1 MPFYI
6 FERRNSMNNGK
17 RKGYFYKVDAHEIE
31 ILVTEEVK
39 ESFCFMPDCVGPYLE
54 PVPDDKIVPMIQ
66 RNIKSLQ
73 WITTRRPVKIFRV
86 QNAERSVEQLCQ
98 C

>member
-1 MPFYI
+1 
-6 FERRNSMNNGK
+6 MNNGK
-17 RKGYFYKVDAHEIE
+17 KKGYFYRVDAHQIE

-39 ESFCFMPDCVGPYLE
+39 ENLCYMPDCVGPFLE

-66 RNIKSLQ
+66 GSIKALQ
-73 WITTRRPVKIFRV
+73 WISARRPLKVIRATKT
-86 QNAERSVEQLCQ
+86 ERSEEQLCQ